1 MTKTHHVLVALLLI
15 VAGAFGV
22 PALATAETHE
32 VKMLNKDPDDPKKRN
47 VFIPALIK
55 IKPGDSVRFVSTNKG
70 HNSESIKGMIP
81 EGTEKWKS
89 KISKHFTI
97 TFEKPGVYGYKCTPH
112 FLLGMVGL
120 VIVEG
125 EGWDANLEAAK
136 AVKQRGKAKKEF
148 EALWAQ
154 LDASS

>member
-1 MTKTHHVLVALLLI
+1 MTRKHHVLAALLFVL
-15 VAGAFGV
+15 AGALAV
-22 PALATAETHE
+22 PAMAVAETHE

-47 VFIPALIK
+47 VFVPAFLK
-55 IKPGDSVRFVSTNKG
+55 IKPGDTVRFVSTNKG
-70 HNSESIKGMIP
+70 HNSESIEGMIP
-81 EGTEKWKS
+81 EGSETWKS
-89 KISKHFTI
+89 KISRHFSI

-120 VIVEG
+120 ILVEG

-136 AVKQRGKAKKEF
+136 SIRQRGKAKKEF

-154 LDASS
+154 LEASL